1 MTGKE
6 TTDANAQMQKAGADQ
21 PRKEEF
27 NAGHRQRLRK
37 RFLHDSAYMEDYEI
51 LELLLGY
58 ALPRR
63 DTRKLAKG
71 LLKHFGGLEGVA
83 SAPPQEL
90 EKIQG
95 IGPGVVFFF
104 RLLREFQA
112 RRAESPVRQRECLC
126 TPQAVM
132 DFARCRLEGCPHE
145 EVWIATVD
153 TGNRLINWERLHRGT
168 VNASPFYPRDILEMA
183 LRNKATG
190 FFLVHNHPGGSAQAS
205 RLDVEATRHLEY
217 LSKNLGIRFM
227 DHIIVTES
235 SCCSLRQDG
244 LMGSS

>member
-1 MTGKE
+1 MTEKG
-6 TTDANAQMQKAGADQ
+6 TTDANEMQKSAKAGQ
-21 PRKEEF
+21 SRREEF

-37 RFLHDSAYMEDYEI
+37 RFLHDSVYMEDYEI

-63 DTRKLAKG
+63 DTRKLAKE
-71 LLKHFGGLEGVA
+71 LLKYFGGLEGVA

-90 EKIQG
+90 EKIKG
-95 IGPGVVFFF
+95 IGPGVVFYF
-104 RLLREFQA
+104 RLMREFQA

-132 DFARCRLEGCPHE
+132 NFARCRLEGCPHE
-145 EVWIATVD
+145 ELWIATVD
-153 TGNRLINWERLHRGT
+153 TGNRLINWERLNRGT
-168 VNASPFYPRDILEMA
+168 VNAAPFYPRDILEMA

-205 RLDVEATRHLEY
+205 SLDVEATNRLEY
-217 LSKNLGIRFM
+217 LCKTLGIRFM
-227 DHIIVTES
+227 DHIIVTERWCS
-235 SCCSLRQDG
+235 SLRQDG
-244 LMGSS
+244 LMGSG